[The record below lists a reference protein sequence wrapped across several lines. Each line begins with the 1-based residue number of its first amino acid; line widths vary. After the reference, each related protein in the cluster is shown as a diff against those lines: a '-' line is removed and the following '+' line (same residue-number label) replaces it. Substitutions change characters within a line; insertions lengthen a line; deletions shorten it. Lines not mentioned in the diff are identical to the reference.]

1 MTLGG
6 DKMLLAPSPDD
17 AEPEKGRN
25 GNKTLLAKKAR
36 GVKRSF
42 PPVPAIHDVDPNEHF
57 VEELWVSGRLFVRES
72 FAATILDPC
81 AGFGNVVVA
90 ARAFGLE
97 AVGTDL
103 VKRAPFIAGGRDFL
117 SPKYK
122 APRGPV
128 SIVSN
133 PPFSRMREFVER
145 SLEVSTGKVAL
156 LFPSHR
162 TGAARWL
169 RDFPLTRILHVSPR
183 PSLWHGKE
191 YLRRTNAGE
200 KLGNGTRDVAWFI
213 FEPGEAYVGA
223 TDWLFRGGEG

>member
-6 DKMLLAPSPDD
+6 DKMLLAPSP
-17 AEPEKGRN
+17 
-25 GNKTLLAKKAR
+25 
-36 GVKRSF
+36 
-42 PPVPAIHDVDPNEHF
+42 
-57 VEELWVSGRLFVRES
+57 
-72 FAATILDPC
+72 
-81 AGFGNVVVA
+81 A

-200 KLGNGTRDVAWFI
+200 KLGNGSGMSRGSFSSPARLTSARRIGCSEEARD
-213 FEPGEAYVGA
+213 EAAGGYRLGA
-223 TDWLFRGGEG
+223 RGHLRDGARHGRRDGLGALARPLAGAPDAARDRP